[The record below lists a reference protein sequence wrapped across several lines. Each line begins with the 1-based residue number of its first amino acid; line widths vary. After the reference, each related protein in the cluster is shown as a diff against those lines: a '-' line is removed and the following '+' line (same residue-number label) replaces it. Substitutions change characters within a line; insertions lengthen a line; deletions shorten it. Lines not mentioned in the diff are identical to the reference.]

1 MKIKINKENWKSNY
15 VFTLSCDKID
25 IVKSIK
31 CWKSKLPLYFLLP
44 FILCLE
50 LFLEL
55 FLYYFLCILEFLLFT
70 TLLAEHLFYFC
81 FRVPLFIIFNFS
93 ILCHIWK
100 YITLDFYFFYW
111 WNIVYNFIIEFMCT
125 ISEIYLILMW

>member
-1 MKIKINKENWKSNY
+1 MKIKIKINKENWKSNY

-31 CWKSKLPLYFLLP
+31 CWNSKLPLYFLLP

-81 FRVPLFIIFNFS
+81 FRVPLFIIFNFRYYIIFGN
-93 ILCHIWK
+93 ILHLIFIFLLMKHCVQ
-100 YITLDFYFFYW
+100 FYYR
-111 WNIVYNFIIEFMCT
+111 VYVHN
-125 ISEIYLILMW
+125 